1 MGEGGDHDG
10 SGDQREEGDAAGSSN
25 PCHVSSGITSCST
38 GMDLGPDGR
47 SSTTEI
53 ALSNLN
59 NDNWLPLSVK
69 EDTTEREI
77 SPPSL
82 QPTLRPS
89 IGPGNGINRTGS
101 GLEPSE
107 DHTGSGLD
115 PVAGGGDTPCHEDE
129 GWHPAQARCLRTGR
143 FVNRETGCG
152 AMGCCGI
159 WAEMVGRDAE
169 GVPFRVIHV

>member
-1 MGEGGDHDG
+1 MAGGGDT
-10 SGDQREEGDAAGSSN
+10 

-89 IGPGNGINRTGS
+89 IGPGNGTNRTGS

-115 PVAGGGDTPCHEDE
+115 PVAGGG
-129 GWHPAQARCLRTGR
+129 
-143 FVNRETGCG
+143 
-152 AMGCCGI
+152 
-159 WAEMVGRDAE
+159 
-169 GVPFRVIHV
+169 